1 MMIYDMVPIGRS
13 SIPEM
18 VFGLNLG
25 AEWKGFDFSMFNG
38 NHILSSNSIFSNRK
52 DSAKV

>member
-1 MMIYDMVPIGRS
+1 LYFFSFDVQIAVQR
-13 SIPEM
+13 
-18 VFGLNLG
+18 FGTFLDIFQL
-25 AEWKGFDFSMFNG
+25 FNG

>member
-1 MMIYDMVPIGRS
+1 MVPIGRS

-25 AEWKGFDFSMFNG
+25 AEWKGLISVCSGRELLCSM
-38 NHILSSNSIFSNRK
+38 
-52 DSAKV
+52 